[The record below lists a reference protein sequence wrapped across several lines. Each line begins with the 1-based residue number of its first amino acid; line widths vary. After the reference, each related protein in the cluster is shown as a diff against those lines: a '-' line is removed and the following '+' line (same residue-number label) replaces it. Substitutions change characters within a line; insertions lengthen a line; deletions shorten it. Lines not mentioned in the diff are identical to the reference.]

1 MTRTHER
8 AHTRAR
14 ARAHTHTHRATR
26 RSCWRRFHRLIPR
39 CSILGRRSRH
49 TFRKVYIY
57 THIVCM
63 YTYTLSICIYTL
75 NICIF
80 FVRLRTPGFDGR
92 RGSGK
97 RSGRRWSSSGKRQK
111 F

>member
-1 MTRTHER
+1 MEEISSLDSKVQHIGTEIE
-8 AHTRAR
+8 AH
-14 ARAHTHTHRATR
+14 
-26 RSCWRRFHRLIPR
+26 IPK
-39 CSILGRRSRH
+39 SI
-49 TFRKVYIY
+49 YIY